1 MNRPVRPR
9 LRRLR
14 FALQAAFAG
23 TIIALGVLAGLT
35 QLAMPWLVRH
45 PAVVEDWLSAR
56 LGRDVAIGRLRGA
69 WIGGG
74 PVLALDEVRIG
85 GDPRGQGALAVPHA
99 ELAFDLFALFR
110 SERALTEFRIGGLE
124 VQLANEGGS
133 WHVRGF
139 DPALAGSSGTP
150 SLGAL
155 GALELRDLRVIVD
168 DAGRGLHVQL
178 AAPVL
183 RLVNRGA
190 STRVLGRVHL
200 GGTDA
205 PLLDVVGDIDA
216 VSRSG
221 TVYAGAGDVD
231 LARASLPS
239 WPGWPLLAG
248 GSGSLQA
255 WLQVRDAR
263 IEDVRAR
270 VDLAGV
276 RFTTPV
282 AIELDP
288 DTRVVPRAAIERL
301 AFAARWQ
308 RAATGWR
315 FDLAD
320 FTTTAGTG
328 GARGWAQLQSQ
339 PAPGGKQ
346 WQLAASALPLQ
357 PAGDLAMLAPAL
369 PEGLRRW
376 LYLARPHGQLAT
388 ARLRWKDKDDF
399 ALDAAV
405 EGVGVASAAFAP
417 GVESIDAHV
426 SGDAQA
432 LLLRLPTQA
441 MRVDYPAVFRRP
453 FHFARFGG
461 QIAAWRTEA
470 GWRLET
476 GRIGFEGEGYGGELR
491 GGLALTPGRRPVV
504 DLYAAVQHGDVV
516 AAKLFWPTNVMPP
529 SAVEWLDRALVGGRV
544 TSGRA
549 TLHGDLANWPFHDHS
564 GVMLARAA
572 ISDAT
577 LDYDPDWPAA
587 QQLEAVATF
596 VNDGMQAEAATARS
610 MDVAASAASARI
622 ADFSEPVL
630 ELAARAEGSAPALLA
645 FVRASPIGRR
655 YGEHL
660 GDLAIRGGKAE
671 ATFALTLPIGAPEA
685 FTLAGA
691 VALSKARLDHDR
703 YDLHFTDATGP
714 LRFNQGGFLAD
725 ALDVGYRDGRARLS
739 LAIGDYVEDPGH
751 VLEGALDGHFPAS
764 AVFAGAP
771 VLAPLVGRLPG
782 ASDWRARVTVDADD
796 SHRSRLLVS
805 SDLAGTAIDLPAP
818 LAKTAATSL
827 PFQLALE
834 LPYAGQPFSLRLGDK
849 LSLAGHLPDAA
860 NPLAASLV
868 LGSASAAPVPAS
880 GIRIAGDV
888 PVLDAAGWIGLAGPV
903 PGGGAGLLQGIDLH
917 VGDLLLAG
925 RHFDQVHLA
934 LDPAAGAITLQLDSA
949 ALAGTLRMPS
959 GGGAVT
965 ADFTRVH
972 WPELPEGEDTGPGA
986 FAGVDPAA
994 VPPLHMTVGDL
1005 RLGSAS
1011 LGAVAFDSQPVAG
1024 GMRID
1029 RFSARSP
1036 NVTIIASGDWTG
1048 PARASRSRLG
1058 IALQAKDLGRMLDA
1072 FGFAGL
1078 IAGGD
1083 THATIDASWPGPPST
1098 FELARLDGTLKVEVG
1113 EGRIL
1118 DVEPGAGRIFGLL
1131 SLTEIPRRLSL
1142 DFSDFFRSGLAFNA
1156 ITGAFRLQDGNAY
1169 TDDLTIRSPAA
1180 DIVVTGRTGLRAKD
1194 YDQQMRVT
1202 PHAGATLPIVGALAA
1217 GPVGAA
1223 AGLVMQGILDKP
1235 IGKAV
1240 VRRYEVEGSWDKPE
1254 IRWIPRDSPP
1264 AGGAAGSRDEAGEA
1278 GKGGS

>member
-23 TIIALGVLAGLT
+23 AIIALGVLAGLT

-56 LGRDVAIGRLRGA
+56 LGRDVAIGRLQGA

-85 GDPRGQGALAVPHA
+85 ADPRGQGALAVPHA

-155 GALELRDLRVIVD
+155 GALELRNLRVVVD
-168 DAGRGLHVQL
+168 DAGRGLHVEL

-205 PLLDVVGDIDA
+205 PLLDVVADIDA
-216 VSRSG
+216 ASRSG
-221 TVYAGAGDVD
+221 TLYAGAGDVD
-231 LARASLPS
+231 LAHASMPS

-248 GSGSLQA
+248 GTGSLQA

-270 VDLAGV
+270 VDLAGA
-276 RFTTPV
+276 RFTTPA
-282 AIELDP
+282 AIALDP
-288 DTRVVPRAAIERL
+288 ATTVAPRAAIERL

-320 FTTTAGTG
+320 FATTAGTG

-339 PAPGGKQ
+339 PGSGGPQ

-369 PEGLRRW
+369 PDGLRRW

-388 ARLRWKDKDDF
+388 ARLRCKGKDDF
-399 ALDAAV
+399 ALDAEV
-405 EGVGVASAAFAP
+405 DGFGVASAAFAP
-417 GVESIDAHV
+417 GVESLDAHV
-426 SGDAQA
+426 SGDAQS
-432 LLLRLPTQA
+432 LLLRIPAQA
-441 MRVDYPAVFRRP
+441 LRVDYPAVFRRP
-453 FHFARFGG
+453 FRFARLGG
-461 QIAAWRTEA
+461 EIAAWRTQA

-476 GRIGFEGEGYGGELR
+476 DRIGFEGEGYGGELR
-491 GGLALTPGRRPVV
+491 GGLDLEPGRRPVA
-504 DLYAAVQHGDVV
+504 DLYAAVRHGDVV

-529 SAVEWLDRALVGGRV
+529 AAVEWLDRALVGGRV

-549 TLHGDLANWPFHDHS
+549 TLHGDLADWPFHDHS

-577 LDYDPDWPAA
+577 LDYHPDWPAA

-610 MDVAASAASARI
+610 LDVAVSAASARI

-630 ELAARAEGSAPALLA
+630 ELAAQAEGSAPALLA
-645 FVRASPIGRR
+645 FVRASPIGKR
-655 YGEHL
+655 YEEYL
-660 GDLAIRGGKAE
+660 RELVIRGGKGD
-671 ATFALTLPIGAPEA
+671 ATVSLTLPIGTPED
-685 FTLAGA
+685 FTLTGA
-691 VALSKARLDHDR
+691 VALSKARLDHER

-725 ALDVGYRDGRARLS
+725 ALDVGYRDGHARLS
-739 LAIGDYVEDPGH
+739 LAIGSTVADPRH
-751 VLEGALDGHFPAS
+751 VLEGALDGNFPAS

-771 VLAPLVGRLPG
+771 VLAPLAGRLPG
-782 ASDWRARVTVDADD
+782 TSDWHARVTVDADD
-796 SHRSRLLVS
+796 NHRSRLLIS

-818 LAKTAATSL
+818 LAKPAAASL

-834 LPYAGQPFSLRLGDK
+834 LPYAGQPFSLRLGDI

-868 LGSASAAPVPAS
+868 LGSASAVPVPAS

-903 PGGGAGLLQGIDLH
+903 GSGGAGLLQGIDLH

-934 LDPAAGAITLQLDSA
+934 LDPSATATTLQLDSA
-949 ALAGTLRMPS
+949 ALAGTLRMPA
-959 GGGAVT
+959 GGAIT
-965 ADFTRVH
+965 ADFTRIH
-972 WPELPEGEDTGPGA
+972 WPDLPEGEDTGPGA

-1036 NVTIIASGDWTG
+1036 NVTISASGEWTG

-1078 IAGGD
+1078 IEGGD
-1083 THATIDASWPGPPST
+1083 TRATIDASWPGPPST

-1118 DVEPGAGRIFGLL
+1118 EVEPGAGRIFGLL

-1156 ITGAFRLQDGNAY
+1156 ITGAFRLEHGNAY

-1223 AGLVMQGILDKP
+1223 AGLVIQGILNKP

-1240 VRRYEVEGSWDKPE
+1240 VRRYEVKGSWDKPE
-1254 IRWIPRDSPP
+1254 IRWIPRDAP
-1264 AGGAAGSRDEAGEA
+1264 AAGDGAGPGDEDRGA
-1278 GKGGS
+1278 GKGGA